1 MRSACLIS
9 QPVPKLLKVH
19 SDTASSD
26 KALMRSGLELWKS
39 SPALAF
45 PLCSYCLW
53 EPYVLISGKY
63 FFFFFFH
70 SELIRM
76 WVAAQQLHKLNKAK
90 KHWLLPGAQ
99 KGKWRAAREDQA
111 HRHCRCFC
119 CSCYCSCIIVLLGL
133 QWLDFL
139 TVFIKPYSSSAW
151 EPYSFPST
159 SPQELQ
165 LVLPQSG
172 NIQHFCTAI
181 TWNYCWDPAEGD
193 SYPQY

>member
-63 FFFFFFH
+63 FFFFF
-70 SELIRM
+70 
-76 WVAAQQLHKLNKAK
+76 
-90 KHWLLPGAQ
+90 LP
-99 KGKWRAAREDQA
+99 
-111 HRHCRCFC
+111 
-119 CSCYCSCIIVLLGL
+119 
-133 QWLDFL
+133 QWANQN
-139 TVFIKPYSSSAW
+139 VSSSAAVAQTEQSQKALAATRCSEGQVKRSKRGPGTQTLQMFLLFLLLLLHYCFTW
-151 EPYSFPST
+151 SAMIGFSYCFYKAIFQFCMGALQFPLHQPPRT
-159 SPQELQ
+159 PA
-165 LVLPQSG
+165 G
-172 NIQHFCTAI
+172 ATAKR
-181 TWNYCWDPAEGD
+181 
-193 SYPQY
+193 